1 MAATKQQ
8 GQWFG
13 LFLIGLTATCGG
25 IYGISSGTGKIALA
39 LGLLVIVVS
48 FVRFLGLK
56 PLEGKIALGS
66 QPAGMKAVGLLVVV
80 AGWLVALFGLH
91 LASGVGGRMV
101 FAIVGLAVS
110 LIGVVFILPAACNK
124 NAIWKA

>member
-8 GQWFG
+8 GQSFG
-13 LFLIGLTATCGG
+13 LFLTGLTVACAGV
-25 IYGISSGTGKIALA
+25 YGISSALGKAALA
-39 LGLLVIVVS
+39 VGLVILVVA

-56 PLEGKIALGS
+56 PLEGHVALGS
-66 QPAGMKAVGLLVVV
+66 QPAGMKALGVLVTV
-80 AGWLVALFGLH
+80 AGWLLALFGLH

-101 FAIVGLAVS
+101 FAILGLAVS
-110 LIGVVFILPAACNK
+110 LIGVIFILPAACNK